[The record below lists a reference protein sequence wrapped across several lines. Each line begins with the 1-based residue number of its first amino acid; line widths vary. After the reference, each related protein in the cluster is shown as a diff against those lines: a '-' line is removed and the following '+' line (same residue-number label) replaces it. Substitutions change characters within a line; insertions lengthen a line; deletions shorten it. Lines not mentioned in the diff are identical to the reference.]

1 LQLWNCGNVDLNVT
15 WSAQIDG
22 RRLRVHAPAVEVPVD
37 GGPVGAT
44 VTIEIPRGEVD
55 VQGSVELEA
64 LSAADRRSWRVPR
77 DRPQLVPRRRQ
88 GGWRGGRLAAGL
100 LGVVAAVAGWLVFDA
115 VRDGDGPVVVTDTAA
130 PAPASAEPTPG
141 TAAPSSEAP
150 PDTTAEPGTPVPPT
164 AARVFVAGDP
174 VRELAIAVGQSGE
187 VSFEIGNDGGSAADV
202 RLGDLQ
208 GDDFFAI
215 GPGTCGGPL
224 EPIGTCSVAIV
235 FEPAEPGTY
244 ETRLVV
250 EDGSTGDE
258 LELSVTGIAGT
269 IDLQVEFA
277 SDTVRTSGC
286 PGDAPQCLAFI
297 VFNAGTAASPAT
309 IAEVESGETVLR
321 VDVPPLQPGAQ
332 RELLAGTGPSCTND
346 CGAGVAVDPDAVV
359 PESDEENNEDTYIEV
374 G

>member
-1 LQLWNCGNVDLNVT
+1 
-15 WSAQIDG
+15 
-22 RRLRVHAPAVEVPVD
+22 
-37 GGPVGAT
+37 
-44 VTIEIPRGEVD
+44 
-55 VQGSVELEA
+55 
-64 LSAADRRSWRVPR
+64 
-77 DRPQLVPRRRQ
+77 
-88 GGWRGGRLAAGL
+88 
-100 LGVVAAVAGWLVFDA
+100 
-115 VRDGDGPVVVTDTAA
+115 
-130 PAPASAEPTPG
+130 
-141 TAAPSSEAP
+141 
-150 PDTTAEPGTPVPPT
+150 
-164 AARVFVAGDP
+164 VFVADDP

-187 VSFEIGNDGGSAADV
+187 VSFEIGNDGGSSADV
-202 RLGDLQ
+202 GLGDLQ
-208 GDDFFAI
+208 GDAFFAI

-224 EPIGTCSVAIV
+224 EPLSTCSVAIV

-286 PGDAPQCLAFI
+286 PGDVPQCLAFV

-309 IAEVESGETVLR
+309 IAAVGSGGTVLR
-321 VDVPPLQPGAQ
+321 VDVPPLQAGAQ

-346 CGAGVAVDPDAVV
+346 CGASVAVDPDAVV
-359 PESDEENNEDTYIEV
+359 PESDERNNEDTYFEV